1 MVFRLPNG
9 REGKIRN
16 KNCCSHTG
24 ISRDPF
30 ETHHPLQVV
39 EMAHMKRPRYILIF
53 IALLAFAAAALFTLK
68 FGEKPGVRPLIVY
81 AAPAVRMPLERI
93 AKDYEAATGRAVEL
107 RFGPSET
114 ILTQAAMVNPS
125 APVDLFF
132 PADSSYV
139 EAAKERGMI
148 GESFPVASMSIVVL
162 TASGNPKGIANWND
176 LLNDG
181 VKVAVPNSGAA
192 AGKVARNHLAATGK
206 WDALAPRAI
215 ETFTVTE
222 AANAAKLG
230 SVDAAIVW
238 DAVALGYAGQ
248 TILKLPEF
256 EGVSARVEVAT
267 LKQSSDP
274 AEAKKL
280 AEFIAGEP
288 GMQRFREAGYPGV
301 AK

>member
-1 MVFRLPNG
+1 
-9 REGKIRN
+9 
-16 KNCCSHTG
+16 
-24 ISRDPF
+24 
-30 ETHHPLQVV
+30 
-39 EMAHMKRPRYILIF
+39 MKRFRFFPIY
-53 IALLAFAAAALFTLK
+53 IALLAITAIAVLFGLK
-68 FGEKPGVRPLIVY
+68 FAEKPGVRPLIVY
-81 AAPAVRMPLERI
+81 AAPAVRVPLERI
-93 AKDYEAATGRAVEL
+93 AKDYGTATGRAVEL

-125 APVDLFF
+125 APADLFF

-139 EAAKERGMI
+139 EAAGERGLI
-148 GESFPVASMSIVVL
+148 AESFPVASMSIVVL
-162 TASGNPKGIANWND
+162 TAAGNPKGLANWND

-248 TILKLPEF
+248 TILELPEF
-256 EGVSARVEVAT
+256 AGVSARVDVAT

-274 AEAKKL
+274 AGAKML
-280 AEFIAGEP
+280 AEFIAGEQ
-288 GMQRFREAGYPGV
+288 GTQRFREAGYRGV